1 MTGFLIRTFIKHPDD
16 VSDRKTR
23 LQYSSLAGNVGI
35 AANLM
40 LFVTKLIVGLV
51 TASVAITADS
61 FNNLSDAASSIISVV
76 GARLASQPADREHP
90 FGHGRIEYLSALTVA
105 VLIISVGWSLFTQS
119 VGKIRV
125 PGELSFSYVAAAI
138 LVLSILVKVYLA
150 YFNRTIGRKIESKVL
165 LATSRDAASD
175 VLVTSVTV
183 AALIFYRI
191 TGINIDGWAGLLVSV
206 FVMYTGLSVAL
217 DSTRP
222 LIGDT
227 EDPALAREITD
238 SVESYAGIM
247 TTHDLIIHNY
257 GPGNFFVTIHAEM
270 PNTLSFQ
277 EAHSI
282 VDQAEREI
290 STAMNIGLVIHA
302 DPVDLPSEQMERIRG
317 QLETVLQSVEPKLRY
332 HGLYLVPGKKH
343 INLVFDVVM
352 PFGMNGKHQEET
364 IRRIKEEMTKLD
376 RRYHCHITC
385 DHAYIGEEDTEDKA

>member
-206 FVMYTGLSVAL
+206 SLCT
-217 DSTRP
+217 
-222 LIGDT
+222 
-227 EDPALAREITD
+227 
-238 SVESYAGIM
+238 
-247 TTHDLIIHNY
+247 
-257 GPGNFFVTIHAEM
+257 
-270 PNTLSFQ
+270 Q
-277 EAHSI
+277 
-282 VDQAEREI
+282 
-290 STAMNIGLVIHA
+290 
-302 DPVDLPSEQMERIRG
+302 
-317 QLETVLQSVEPKLRY
+317 
-332 HGLYLVPGKKH
+332 
-343 INLVFDVVM
+343 
-352 PFGMNGKHQEET
+352 PF
-364 IRRIKEEMTKLD
+364 RSP
-376 RRYHCHITC
+376 
-385 DHAYIGEEDTEDKA
+385 